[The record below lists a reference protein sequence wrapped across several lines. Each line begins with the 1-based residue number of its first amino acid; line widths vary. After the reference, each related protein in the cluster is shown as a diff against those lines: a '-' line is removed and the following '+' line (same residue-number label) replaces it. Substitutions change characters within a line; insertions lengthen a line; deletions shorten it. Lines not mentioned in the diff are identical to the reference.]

1 MTELPTPPADDF
13 ERELSAW
20 LDGEPTV
27 PADIDRRLLADTD
40 LARALDRY
48 RAVDRVLA
56 ALVDPPAERERQA
69 RLVEAL
75 IARRV
80 VVVRGRRIALAAA
93 VVAVAALV
101 GFGVHTR
108 LAMGAL
114 RGLATAPDGAL
125 RFAEPPGVRDLG
137 LALATPRAARTPGW
151 IRRLDLDLAAR
162 RELVERA
169 IHDPI
174 VREEALLWWAARSEL
189 LDRAELARRAV
200 REPAAVALAERAV
213 AAMAPSDAA
222 ELTGVIGRSAAATSE
237 LARLLDATARRR
249 GVAFADELV
258 ELARRAKVLPAATAA
273 LDTIGPAAMDAV
285 ARRLDRDPHAWTILE
300 RSSQDHATDLL
311 VRSAYGARGRWR
323 AVRALE
329 VRWTPELAPRVVA
342 LVADVD
348 VGVALAARIAATD
361 DGVALL
367 AARFLKSGDAA
378 VGDGPAVAIRAL
390 GRSPAP
396 RATEELERVLARGD
410 LAHLA
415 CAALVE
421 QDLPRSADA
430 LARALA
436 ARRLGS
442 ATFEAALVDHPA
454 PRAVAMFALACRD
467 RARAREVTP
476 ALLAAAD
483 PRLLPVY
490 RALLDHP
497 ARAEDALRAVARCE
511 SSAATD
517 QLIAALDRP
526 ALKARAHRLLVRRT
540 GLNLAPDPERW
551 RASLGLEPA
560 RCG

>member
-1 MTELPTPPADDF
+1 MTELPTPSADDPA
-13 ERELSAW
+13 RELSAW
-20 LDGEPTV
+20 LDGEATS
-27 PADIDRRLLADTD
+27 PADIDRQLLADTD
-40 LARALDRY
+40 LARTFDRY
-48 RAVDRVLA
+48 RAVDRMLA
-56 ALVDPPAERERQA
+56 ALVDPPVDRERQA
-69 RLVEAL
+69 RLVATL
-75 IARRV
+75 IARPRV
-80 VVVRGRRIALAAA
+80 AVRGRRIALAAA
-93 VVAVAALV
+93 VVAVATIV
-101 GFGVHTR
+101 GLGAHAR
-108 LAMGAL
+108 LATRAL
-114 RGLATAPDGAL
+114 HGLATAPEGAPIL
-125 RFAEPPGVRDLG
+125 AEPRGVHDLE

-169 IHDPI
+169 IQDPL
-174 VREEALLWWAARSEL
+174 VREDALAWWAARSEL
-189 LDRAELARRAV
+189 LDRAELARRAI
-200 REPAAVALAERAV
+200 REPAVVALAERAV

-273 LDTIGPAAMDAV
+273 LDTIGPTAIDAV

-311 VRSAYGARGRWR
+311 VRAAYGARGRWR

-329 VRWTPELAPRVVA
+329 VRWTPALAPRLVA

-348 VGVALAARIAATD
+348 VGVALAARIASTD
-361 DGVALL
+361 EGAALL
-367 AARFLKSGDAA
+367 AARFLRPGEVA
-378 VGDGPAVAIRAL
+378 VGDAPAVAIRAL
-390 GRSPAP
+390 GRSTAP
-396 RATEELERVLARGD
+396 RATDELERLLARGD
-410 LAHLA
+410 LVHLA

-430 LARALA
+430 LSRALV
-436 ARRLGS
+436 ARRLSG
-442 ATFEAALVDHPA
+442 AAFEAALVDHPA

-476 ALLAAAD
+476 AFFAAAD
-483 PRLLPVY
+483 LRLLPVY

-511 SSAATD
+511 SAAATD

-526 ALKARAHRLLVRRT
+526 ALKTRAHRLLVRRT